1 MHDAIVFKQ
10 LLLNTAEFISKVFIE
25 NILESVDQQA
35 TIICSISLLK
45 YTKRVKRKLVT
56 LCRQFLLTKQIQN
69 VSSKLNRLFR
79 LIYLFEFTL

>member
-1 MHDAIVFKQ
+1 MHDAIVFQQ

-69 VSSKLNRLFR
+69 V
-79 LIYLFEFTL
+79 

>member
-69 VSSKLNRLFR
+69 V
-79 LIYLFEFTL
+79 